1 MKALG
6 FEEFSAHNLRHT
18 VKRLMR
24 DAGVPKDL
32 RDAVQGHG
40 GQSVAETYG
49 RGVALG
55 RLEMALMGALENLVI

>member
-1 MKALG
+1 M
-6 FEEFSAHNLRHT
+6 
-18 VKRLMR
+18 
-24 DAGVPKDL
+24 PKDL

-55 RLEMALMGALENLVI
+55 RLGKALMAALESSAI

>member
-1 MKALG
+1 
-6 FEEFSAHNLRHT
+6 
-18 VKRLMR
+18 MR

-55 RLEMALMGALENLVI
+55 RLERALTGALENLVI